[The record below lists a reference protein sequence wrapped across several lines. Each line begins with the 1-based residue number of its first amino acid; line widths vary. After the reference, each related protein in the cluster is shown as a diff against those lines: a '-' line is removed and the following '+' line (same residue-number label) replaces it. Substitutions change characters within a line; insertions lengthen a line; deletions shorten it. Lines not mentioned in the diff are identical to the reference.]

1 MIQAAVQHV
10 LNSLL
15 LSVYATNAAAW
26 QDHNVLSLTE
36 CEGWNI
42 IGLRNQ
48 VEELLVLE
56 ILDLTNFGNLNF
68 ICIFLI
74 CIQG

>member
-26 QDHNVLSLTE
+26 QDHNVLSVTE
-36 CEGWNI
+36 CEG
-42 IGLRNQ
+42 
-48 VEELLVLE
+48 
-56 ILDLTNFGNLNF
+56 
-68 ICIFLI
+68 
-74 CIQG
+74 